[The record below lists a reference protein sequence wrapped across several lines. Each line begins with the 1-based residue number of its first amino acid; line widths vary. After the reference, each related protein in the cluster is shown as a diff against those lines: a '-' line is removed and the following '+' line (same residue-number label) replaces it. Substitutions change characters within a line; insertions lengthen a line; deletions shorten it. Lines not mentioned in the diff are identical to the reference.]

1 MPCPHRYL
9 GLHIDGQLFPDWEI
23 DYLFIGT
30 FNPLWDRPDLVN
42 AAYFYGRSAYFWDA
56 VSIFFKDRPYSYARD
71 DQQAMV
77 DFCKRHKIGFTDL
90 ILDIEDADWAN
101 PEHRQRIYS
110 VLDTDLEQFDEIVWN
125 TTAIEAFL
133 QDNKPGHV
141 FFTLLSGNKKSIFS
155 VEMRKIEQ
163 QAASLK
169 INCKRLHSPTGAN
182 VGTGVP
188 RLHQLVERWDAVK
201 GLPQIDLSRYPY
213 VQDEKRARKKPS
225 QKKPRIK
232 TYLETSDNPEILV
245 MDRYVLCIEAGK
257 KVILIDRRN
266 NMMLKALTVLRDTI
280 VPHIKLAYGI
290 EVDLHHSSKGRGE
303 KNTRVLGQEVFRIL
317 SGKNPLALAEE
328 GLEALQV
335 NTGY

>member
-56 VSIFFKDRPYSYARD
+56 VSIFFEGRPYSYARD

-77 DFCKRHKIGFTDL
+77 SFCKRHKIGFTDL
-90 ILDIEDADWAN
+90 ILNIEDADWAS
-101 PEHRQRIYS
+101 PEHRRRIYS
-110 VLDTDLEQFDEIVWN
+110 VLDTDLEHFDEIVWN
-125 TTAIEAFL
+125 TSEIEAFL
-133 QDNKPGHV
+133 GRKKPKQV
-141 FFTLLSGNKKSIFS
+141 FFTLLSGKSRSIFS

-163 QAASLK
+163 RAAALK

-188 RLHQLVERWDAVK
+188 RLHQLVERWDVVT
-201 GLPQIDLSRYPY
+201 GLPQIDLGHYPY
-213 VQDEKRARKKPS
+213 VQEENTVE
-225 QKKPRIK
+225 KKPRQKKATANIHWDC
-232 TYLETSDNPEILV
+232 TDHAEILA
-245 MDRYVLCIEAGK
+245 MDRYGLRIEAGK
-257 KVILIDRRN
+257 KVVLIDRKDN
-266 NMMLKALTVLRDTI
+266 TLLKAKTILRDTI

-290 EVDLHHSSKGRGE
+290 EVDLYHGSKGRTE
-303 KNTRVLGQEVFRIL
+303 KNTRMSGQEVYKIL
-317 SGKNPLALAEE
+317 SSKAPVALGGKTQIVPV
-328 GLEALQV
+328 G
-335 NTGY
+335 